1 MKKKLFSVL
10 LVGALAA
17 SLVACDSKKK
27 DADKTPSTVNTE
39 INADEYAATISAN
52 ADVYKTFVSLPD
64 WKGMSVDLAESD
76 YIVEDSDIE
85 SYIQSLLEATSTTDV
100 QTTGTT
106 KSGDTIKLDY
116 SGKLDGTAF
125 SGGTAT
131 DASYTIGSGKFI
143 DDLDKGLV
151 GLTVGVETDIPC
163 TFPESYQ
170 NSDLAGKQ
178 VVFTVTVKEID
189 VTVVPELT
197 DEWVTENSSK
207 LGVQDQTLSTVDDLR
222 AYVKDYL
229 NTQASS
235 SRSSEVFDT
244 AYSQMTDGLDV
255 SDYPSEELSDLLKT
269 LNSNVDAEYESYSS
283 SYSSKEQYLKSVYNF
298 DSLDAF
304 NDYAD
309 SYAKQYLFTENDY
322 YNDCCLI
329 IILQLKQMKLIQ
341 QEKNLLHIM
350 DIMIIRKSLILM
362 EEKFASYYGYNDYQ
376 EILDTYG
383 REMNSEIGYQ
393 VLYQKVVEFVCDNVT
408 VNDTSSTAE

>member
-27 DADKTPSTVNTE
+27 EVDKTPSTVNTE
-39 INADEYAATISAN
+39 INADEYAATITDN
-52 ADVYKTFVSLPD
+52 AGIYKTFVSLSD
-64 WKGMSVDLAESD
+64 WKGMSVDLSESD
-76 YIVEDSDIE
+76 YKVTDSDVED
-85 SYIQSLLEATSTTDV
+85 YIQSLLEATATTDA

-189 VTVVPELT
+189 VTVVPELN
-197 DEWVTENSSK
+197 DEWVTANASK
-207 LGVQDQTLSTVDDLR
+207 LGVSDAELTNVEDLR
-222 AYVKDYL
+222 AYVKNYL
-229 NTQASS
+229 ETQAASN
-235 SRSSEVFDT
+235 RSSTVFET
-244 AYSQMTDGLDV
+244 AYSQMSDGLDV
-255 SDYPSEELSDLLKT
+255 SEYPSEELADLLNT
-269 LNSNVDAEYESYSS
+269 LNNNIDSEYQSYSS
-283 SYSSKEQYLKSVYNF
+283 SYSSKEDYLKSAYKF
-298 DSLDAF
+298 ESLDAF
-304 NDYAD
+304 NEYAD
-309 SYAKQYLFTENDY
+309 NYAKQYL
-322 YNDCCLI
+322 
-329 IILQLKQMKLIQ
+329 LQK
-341 QEKNLLHIM
+341 
-350 DIMIIRKSLILM
+350 MIITMIAADNNITVSADDINSTG
-362 EEKFASYYGYNDYQ
+362 EELASYYGYNDYQ

-383 REMNSEIGYQ
+383 KTMNAEIGYQ

-408 VNDTSSTAE
+408 INDTSSTEQ

>member
-27 DADKTPSTVNTE
+27 EVDKTPSTVNTE
-39 INADEYAATISAN
+39 INADEYAATITDN
-52 ADVYKTFVSLPD
+52 AGIYKTFVSLSD

-76 YIVEDSDIE
+76 YKVTDSDVED
-85 SYIQSLLEATSTTDV
+85 YIQSLLEATATTDA

-189 VTVVPELT
+189 VTVVPELN
-197 DEWVTENSSK
+197 DEWVTANASK
-207 LGVQDQTLSTVDDLR
+207 LGVSDAELTNVEDLR
-222 AYVKDYL
+222 AYVKNYL
-229 NTQASS
+229 ETQAASN
-235 SRSSEVFDT
+235 RSSTVFEA
-244 AYSQMTDGLDV
+244 AYSQMSDGLDV
-255 SDYPSEELSDLLKT
+255 SEYPSEELADLLNT
-269 LNSNVDAEYESYSS
+269 LNNNVDSEYQSYSS
-283 SYSSKEQYLKSVYNF
+283 SYSSKEDYLKSAYKF
-298 DSLDAF
+298 ESLDAF
-304 NDYAD
+304 NEYAD
-309 SYAKQYLFTENDY
+309 NYAKQYL
-322 YNDCCLI
+322 
-329 IILQLKQMKLIQ
+329 LQK
-341 QEKNLLHIM
+341 
-350 DIMIIRKSLILM
+350 MIITMIAADNNITVSADDINSTG
-362 EEKFASYYGYNDYQ
+362 EELASYYGYNDYQ

-383 REMNSEIGYQ
+383 KTMNAEIGYQ

-408 VNDTSSTAE
+408 INDTSSTEQ

>member
-27 DADKTPSTVNTE
+27 EVDKTPSTVNTE
-39 INADEYAATISAN
+39 INADEYAATITDN
-52 ADVYKTFVSLPD
+52 AGIYKTFVSLSD

-76 YIVEDSDIE
+76 YKVTDSDVED
-85 SYIQSLLEATSTTDV
+85 YIQSLLEATATTDA

-151 GLTVGVETDIPC
+151 GLTVGEETDIPC

-189 VTVVPELT
+189 VTVVPELN
-197 DEWVTENSSK
+197 DEWVTANASK
-207 LGVQDQTLSTVDDLR
+207 LGVSDAELTNVEDLR
-222 AYVKDYL
+222 AYVKNYL
-229 NTQASS
+229 ETQAASN
-235 SRSSEVFDT
+235 RSSTVFET
-244 AYSQMTDGLDV
+244 AYSQMSDRLDV
-255 SDYPSEELSDLLKT
+255 SEYPSEELADLLNT
-269 LNSNVDAEYESYSS
+269 LNNNVDSEYQSYSS
-283 SYSSKEQYLKSVYNF
+283 SYSSKEDYLKSAYNF

-304 NDYAD
+304 NEYAD
-309 SYAKQYLFTENDY
+309 NYAKQYL
-322 YNDCCLI
+322 
-329 IILQLKQMKLIQ
+329 LQK
-341 QEKNLLHIM
+341 
-350 DIMIIRKSLILM
+350 MIITMIAADNNITVSEDDINSTG
-362 EEKFASYYGYNDYQ
+362 EELASYYGYNDYQ

-383 REMNSEIGYQ
+383 KTMNAEIGYQ

-408 VNDTSSTAE
+408 INDTSSTEQ

>member
-27 DADKTPSTVNTE
+27 EVDKTPSTVNTE
-39 INADEYAATISAN
+39 INADEYAATITDN
-52 ADVYKTFVSLPD
+52 AGIYKTFVSLSD

-76 YIVEDSDIE
+76 YKVTDSDVED
-85 SYIQSLLEATSTTDV
+85 YIQSLLEASATTDA

-189 VTVVPELT
+189 VTVVPELN
-197 DEWVTENSSK
+197 DEWVTANASK
-207 LGVQDQTLSTVDDLR
+207 LGVSDAELTNVEDLR
-222 AYVKDYL
+222 AYVKNYL
-229 NTQASS
+229 ETQAASN
-235 SRSSEVFDT
+235 RSSTVFET
-244 AYSQMTDGLDV
+244 AYSQMSDGLDV
-255 SDYPSEELSDLLKT
+255 SEYPSEELADLLNT
-269 LNSNVDAEYESYSS
+269 LNNNVDSEYQSYSS
-283 SYSSKEQYLKSVYNF
+283 SYSSKEDYLKSAYNF

-304 NDYAD
+304 NEYAD
-309 SYAKQYLFTENDY
+309 NYAKQYL
-322 YNDCCLI
+322 
-329 IILQLKQMKLIQ
+329 LQK
-341 QEKNLLHIM
+341 
-350 DIMIIRKSLILM
+350 MIITMIAADNNITVSEDDINSTG
-362 EEKFASYYGYNDYQ
+362 EELASYYGYNDYQ

-383 REMNSEIGYQ
+383 KTMNAEIGYQ

-408 VNDTSSTAE
+408 INDTSSTEQ

>member
-27 DADKTPSTVNTE
+27 EADKTPSTVNSE
-39 INADEYAATISAN
+39 INADEYAATITDN
-52 ADVYKTFVSLPD
+52 AGIYKTFVSLSD

-76 YIVEDSDIE
+76 YKVTDSDVED
-85 SYIQSLLEATSTTDV
+85 YIQSLLEATATTDA

-189 VTVVPELT
+189 VKVVPELN
-197 DEWVTENSSK
+197 DEWVTANASK
-207 LGVQDQTLSTVDDLR
+207 LGVSDAELTNVDDLR
-222 AYVKDYL
+222 AYVKNYL
-229 NTQASS
+229 ETQAASN
-235 SRSSEVFDT
+235 RSSTVFET
-244 AYSQMTDGLDV
+244 AYSQMSDGLDV
-255 SDYPSEELSDLLKT
+255 SEYPSEELADLLKT
-269 LNSNVDAEYESYSS
+269 LNNNIDSEYQSYSS
-283 SYSSKEQYLKSVYNF
+283 SYSSKEDYLKSAYKF
-298 DSLDAF
+298 ESMDAF
-304 NDYAD
+304 NEYAD
-309 SYAKQYLFTENDY
+309 NYAKQYL
-322 YNDCCLI
+322 
-329 IILQLKQMKLIQ
+329 LQK
-341 QEKNLLHIM
+341 
-350 DIMIIRKSLILM
+350 MIITMIAADNNITVSEDDINSTG
-362 EEKFASYYGYNDYQ
+362 EELASYYGYNDYQ

-383 REMNSEIGYQ
+383 KSMNAEIGYQ

-408 VNDTSSTAE
+408 INDTSPTEQ

>member
-27 DADKTPSTVNTE
+27 EVDKTPSTVNTE
-39 INADEYAATISAN
+39 INADEYAATITDN
-52 ADVYKTFVSLPD
+52 AGIYKTFVSLSD

-76 YIVEDSDIE
+76 YKVTDSDVED
-85 SYIQSLLEATSTTDV
+85 YIQSLLEATATTDA

-151 GLTVGVETDIPC
+151 GLTVGAETDIPC

-189 VTVVPELT
+189 VKVVPELN
-197 DEWVTENSSK
+197 DEWVTANASK
-207 LGVQDQTLSTVDDLR
+207 LGVSDAELTNVDDLR
-222 AYVKDYL
+222 AYVKNYL
-229 NTQASS
+229 ETQAASN
-235 SRSSEVFDT
+235 RSSTVFET
-244 AYSQMTDGLDV
+244 AYSQMSDGLDV
-255 SDYPSEELSDLLKT
+255 SEYPSEELADLLKT
-269 LNSNVDAEYESYSS
+269 LNNNIDSEYQSYSS
-283 SYSSKEQYLKSVYNF
+283 SYSSKEDYLKSAYKF
-298 DSLDAF
+298 ESMDAF
-304 NDYAD
+304 NEYAD
-309 SYAKQYLFTENDY
+309 NYAKQYL
-322 YNDCCLI
+322 
-329 IILQLKQMKLIQ
+329 LQK
-341 QEKNLLHIM
+341 
-350 DIMIIRKSLILM
+350 MIITMIAADNNITVSEDDINSTG
-362 EEKFASYYGYNDYQ
+362 EELASYYGYNDYQ

-383 REMNSEIGYQ
+383 KSMNAEIGYQ

-408 VNDTSSTAE
+408 INDTSSTEQ

>member
-76 YIVEDSDIE
+76 YIVEDSDVE

-309 SYAKQYLFTENDY
+309 SYAKQYLFHKYQGFPDNHY
-322 YNDCCLI
+322 IHN
-329 IILQLKQMKLIQ
+329 
-341 QEKNLLHIM
+341 EK
-350 DIMIIRKSLILM
+350 
-362 EEKFASYYGYNDYQ
+362 
-376 EILDTYG
+376 
-383 REMNSEIGYQ
+383 Q
-393 VLYQKVVEFVCDNVT
+393 VLHLLN
-408 VNDTSSTAE
+408 

>member
-1 MKKKLFSVL
+1 MYIETRKYMKKKLFSVL

-27 DADKTPSTVNTE
+27 EVDKTPSTVNTE
-39 INADEYAATISAN
+39 INADEYAATITDN
-52 ADVYKTFVSLPD
+52 AGIYKTFVSLSD

-76 YIVEDSDIE
+76 YKVTDSDVED
-85 SYIQSLLEATSTTDV
+85 YIQSLLEATATTDA

-189 VTVVPELT
+189 VTVVPELN
-197 DEWVTENSSK
+197 DEWVTANASK
-207 LGVQDQTLSTVDDLR
+207 LGVSDAELTNVEDLR
-222 AYVKDYL
+222 AYVKNYL
-229 NTQASS
+229 ETQAASN
-235 SRSSEVFDT
+235 RSSTVFET
-244 AYSQMTDGLDV
+244 AYSQMSDGLDV
-255 SDYPSEELSDLLKT
+255 SEYPSEELADLLKT
-269 LNSNVDAEYESYSS
+269 LNNNVDSEYQSYSS
-283 SYSSKEQYLKSVYNF
+283 SYSSKEDYLKSAYNF

-304 NDYAD
+304 NEYAD
-309 SYAKQYLFTENDY
+309 NYAKQYL
-322 YNDCCLI
+322 
-329 IILQLKQMKLIQ
+329 LQK
-341 QEKNLLHIM
+341 
-350 DIMIIRKSLILM
+350 MIITMIAADNNITVSADDINSTG
-362 EEKFASYYGYNDYQ
+362 EELASYYGYNDYQ

-383 REMNSEIGYQ
+383 KTMNAEIGYQ

-408 VNDTSSTAE
+408 INDTSSTEQ

>member
-1 MKKKLFSVL
+1 MKKKLFGVL

-27 DADKTPSTVNTE
+27 EADKTPSTVNSE
-39 INADEYAATISAN
+39 INADEYAATITDN
-52 ADVYKTFVSLPD
+52 AGIYKTFVSLSD

-76 YIVEDSDIE
+76 YKVTDSDVED
-85 SYIQSLLEATSTTDV
+85 YIQSLLEATATTDA

-189 VTVVPELT
+189 VKVVPELN
-197 DEWVTENSSK
+197 DEWVTANASK
-207 LGVQDQTLSTVDDLR
+207 LGVSDAELTNVDDLR
-222 AYVKDYL
+222 AYVKNYL
-229 NTQASS
+229 ETQAASN
-235 SRSSEVFDT
+235 RSSTVFET
-244 AYSQMTDGLDV
+244 AYSQMSDGLDV
-255 SDYPSEELSDLLKT
+255 SEYPSEELADLLKT
-269 LNSNVDAEYESYSS
+269 LNNNIDSEYQSYSS
-283 SYSSKEQYLKSVYNF
+283 SYSSKEDYLKSAYKF
-298 DSLDAF
+298 ESMDAF
-304 NDYAD
+304 NEYAD
-309 SYAKQYLFTENDY
+309 NYAKQYL
-322 YNDCCLI
+322 
-329 IILQLKQMKLIQ
+329 LQK
-341 QEKNLLHIM
+341 
-350 DIMIIRKSLILM
+350 MIITMIAADNKITVSEDDINSTG
-362 EEKFASYYGYNDYQ
+362 EELASYYGYNDYQ

-383 REMNSEIGYQ
+383 KSMNAEIGYQ

-408 VNDTSSTAE
+408 INDISSTAFFPLL

>member
-27 DADKTPSTVNTE
+27 EVDKTPSTVNTE
-39 INADEYAATISAN
+39 INADEYAATITDN
-52 ADVYKTFVSLPD
+52 AGIYKTFVSLSD

-76 YIVEDSDIE
+76 YKVTDSDVED
-85 SYIQSLLEATSTTDV
+85 YIQSLLEATATTDA

-189 VTVVPELT
+189 VTVVPELN
-197 DEWVTENSSK
+197 DEWVTANASK
-207 LGVQDQTLSTVDDLR
+207 LGVSDAELTNVEDLR
-222 AYVKDYL
+222 AYVKNYL
-229 NTQASS
+229 ETQAASN
-235 SRSSEVFDT
+235 RSSTVFET
-244 AYSQMTDGLDV
+244 AYSQMSDGLDV
-255 SDYPSEELSDLLKT
+255 SEYPSEELADLLNT
-269 LNSNVDAEYESYSS
+269 LNNNVDSEYQSYSS
-283 SYSSKEQYLKSVYNF
+283 SYSSKEDYLKSAYNF

-304 NDYAD
+304 NEYAD
-309 SYAKQYLFTENDY
+309 NYAKQYL
-322 YNDCCLI
+322 
-329 IILQLKQMKLIQ
+329 LQK
-341 QEKNLLHIM
+341 
-350 DIMIIRKSLILM
+350 MIITMIAADNNITVSEDDINSTG
-362 EEKFASYYGYNDYQ
+362 EELASYYGYNDYQ

-383 REMNSEIGYQ
+383 KTMNAEIGYQ

-408 VNDTSSTAE
+408 INDTSSAEQ

>member
-27 DADKTPSTVNTE
+27 EVDKTPSTVNTE
-39 INADEYAATISAN
+39 INADEYAATITDN
-52 ADVYKTFVSLPD
+52 AGIYKTFVSLSD

-76 YIVEDSDIE
+76 YKVTDSDVED
-85 SYIQSLLEATSTTDV
+85 YIQSLLEATATTDA

-189 VTVVPELT
+189 VKVVPELN
-197 DEWVTENSSK
+197 DEWVTANSSK
-207 LGVQDQTLSTVDDLR
+207 LGVSDAELTNVEDLR
-222 AYVKDYL
+222 AYVKNYL
-229 NTQASS
+229 ETQAASNKSS
-235 SRSSEVFDT
+235 TVFET
-244 AYSQMTDGLDV
+244 AYSQMSDGLDV
-255 SDYPSEELSDLLKT
+255 SEYPSEELADLLNT
-269 LNSNVDAEYESYSS
+269 LNNNVDSEYQSYSS
-283 SYSSKEQYLKSVYNF
+283 SYSSKEEYIKSAYNF

-304 NDYAD
+304 NEYAD
-309 SYAKQYLFTENDY
+309 NYAKQYL
-322 YNDCCLI
+322 
-329 IILQLKQMKLIQ
+329 LQK
-341 QEKNLLHIM
+341 
-350 DIMIIRKSLILM
+350 MIITMIAADNNITVSEDDINSTG
-362 EEKFASYYGYNDYQ
+362 EELASYYGYNDYQ

-383 REMNSEIGYQ
+383 KTMNAEIGYQ

-408 VNDTSSTAE
+408 INDTSSTEQ

>member
-27 DADKTPSTVNTE
+27 EVDKTPSTVNTE
-39 INADEYAATISAN
+39 INADEYAATITDN
-52 ADVYKTFVSLPD
+52 AGIYKTFVSLSD

-76 YIVEDSDIE
+76 YKVTDSDVED
-85 SYIQSLLEATSTTDV
+85 YIQSLLEATATTYA

-189 VTVVPELT
+189 VTVVPELN
-197 DEWVTENSSK
+197 DEWVTANASK
-207 LGVQDQTLSTVDDLR
+207 LGVSDAELTNVEDLR
-222 AYVKDYL
+222 AYVKNYL
-229 NTQASS
+229 ETQAASN
-235 SRSSEVFDT
+235 RSSTVFET
-244 AYSQMTDGLDV
+244 AYSQMSDGLDV
-255 SDYPSEELSDLLKT
+255 SEYPSEELADLLNT
-269 LNSNVDAEYESYSS
+269 LNNNVDSEYQSYSS
-283 SYSSKEQYLKSVYNF
+283 SYSSKEDYLKSAYKF
-298 DSLDAF
+298 ESLDAF
-304 NDYAD
+304 NEYAD
-309 SYAKQYLFTENDY
+309 NYAKQYL
-322 YNDCCLI
+322 
-329 IILQLKQMKLIQ
+329 LQK
-341 QEKNLLHIM
+341 
-350 DIMIIRKSLILM
+350 MIITMIAADNNITVSADDINSTG
-362 EEKFASYYGYNDYQ
+362 EELASYYGYNDYQ

-383 REMNSEIGYQ
+383 KTMNAEIGYQ

-408 VNDTSSTAE
+408 INDTSSTEQ

>member
-27 DADKTPSTVNTE
+27 EVDKTPSTVNTE
-39 INADEYAATISAN
+39 INADEYAATITDN
-52 ADVYKTFVSLPD
+52 AGIYKTFVSLSD

-76 YIVEDSDIE
+76 YKVTDSDVED
-85 SYIQSLLEATSTTDV
+85 YIQSLLEATATTDA
-100 QTTGTT
+100 QTTGIT

-189 VTVVPELT
+189 VTVVPELN
-197 DEWVTENSSK
+197 DEWVTANASK
-207 LGVQDQTLSTVDDLR
+207 LGVSDAELTNVEDLR
-222 AYVKDYL
+222 AYVKNYL
-229 NTQASS
+229 ETQAASN
-235 SRSSEVFDT
+235 RSSTVFEA
-244 AYSQMTDGLDV
+244 AYSQMSDGLDV
-255 SDYPSEELSDLLKT
+255 SEYPSEELADLLNT
-269 LNSNVDAEYESYSS
+269 LNNNVDSEYQSYSS
-283 SYSSKEQYLKSVYNF
+283 SYSSKEDYLKSAYKF
-298 DSLDAF
+298 ESLDAF
-304 NDYAD
+304 NEYAD
-309 SYAKQYLFTENDY
+309 NYAKQYL
-322 YNDCCLI
+322 
-329 IILQLKQMKLIQ
+329 LQK
-341 QEKNLLHIM
+341 
-350 DIMIIRKSLILM
+350 MIITMIAADNNITVSADDINSTG
-362 EEKFASYYGYNDYQ
+362 EELASYYGYNDYQ

-383 REMNSEIGYQ
+383 KTMNAEIGYQ

-408 VNDTSSTAE
+408 INDTSSTEQ

>member
-27 DADKTPSTVNTE
+27 EVDKTPSTVNTE
-39 INADEYAATISAN
+39 INADEYAATITDN
-52 ADVYKTFVSLPD
+52 AGIYKTFVSLSD

-76 YIVEDSDIE
+76 YKVTDSDVED
-85 SYIQSLLEATSTTDV
+85 YIQSLLEATATTDA

-189 VTVVPELT
+189 VTVVPELN
-197 DEWVTENSSK
+197 DEWVTANASK
-207 LGVQDQTLSTVDDLR
+207 LGVSDAELTNVEDLR
-222 AYVKDYL
+222 AYVKKYL
-229 NTQASS
+229 ETQAASN
-235 SRSSEVFDT
+235 RSSTVFET
-244 AYSQMTDGLDV
+244 AYSQMSDGLDV
-255 SDYPSEELSDLLKT
+255 SEYPSEELADLLNT
-269 LNSNVDAEYESYSS
+269 LNNNVDSEYQSYSS
-283 SYSSKEQYLKSVYNF
+283 SYSSKEDYLKSAYNF

-304 NDYAD
+304 NEYAD
-309 SYAKQYLFTENDY
+309 NYAKQYL
-322 YNDCCLI
+322 
-329 IILQLKQMKLIQ
+329 LQK
-341 QEKNLLHIM
+341 
-350 DIMIIRKSLILM
+350 MIITMIAADNNITVSEDDINSTG
-362 EEKFASYYGYNDYQ
+362 EELASYYGYNDYQ

-383 REMNSEIGYQ
+383 KTMNAEIGYQ

-408 VNDTSSTAE
+408 INDTSSTEQ

>member
-27 DADKTPSTVNTE
+27 EVDKTPSTVNTE
-39 INADEYAATISAN
+39 INADEYAATITDN
-52 ADVYKTFVSLPD
+52 AGIYKTFVTLSD

-76 YIVEDSDIE
+76 YKVTDSDVED
-85 SYIQSLLEATSTTDV
+85 YIQSLLEATATTDA

-189 VTVVPELT
+189 VKVVPELN
-197 DEWVTENSSK
+197 DEWVTANSSK
-207 LGVQDQTLSTVDDLR
+207 LGVSDAELTNVEDLR
-222 AYVKDYL
+222 AYVKNYL
-229 NTQASS
+229 ETQAASN
-235 SRSSEVFDT
+235 RSSTVFET
-244 AYSQMTDGLDV
+244 AYSQMSDGLDV
-255 SDYPSEELSDLLKT
+255 SEYPSEELADLLKT
-269 LNSNVDAEYESYSS
+269 LNNNVDSEYQSYSS
-283 SYSSKEQYLKSVYNF
+283 SYSSKEEYIKSAYKF
-298 DSLDAF
+298 ESMDAF
-304 NDYAD
+304 NEYAD
-309 SYAKQYLFTENDY
+309 NYAKQYL
-322 YNDCCLI
+322 
-329 IILQLKQMKLIQ
+329 LQK
-341 QEKNLLHIM
+341 
-350 DIMIIRKSLILM
+350 MIITMIAADNNITVSEDDINSTC
-362 EEKFASYYGYNDYQ
+362 EELASYYGYNDYQ

-383 REMNSEIGYQ
+383 KSMNAEIGYQ

-408 VNDTSSTAE
+408 INDTSSTEQ

>member
-17 SLVACDSKKK
+17 SLVACDSKKN
-27 DADKTPSTVNTE
+27 DVDKTPSTVNTE

-52 ADVYKTFVSLPD
+52 ADVYKTFVSLSD

-100 QTTGTT
+100 QTTGST

-189 VTVVPELT
+189 VTVVPELN

-244 AYSQMTDGLDV
+244 AYSQMTEGLDV
-255 SDYPSEELSDLLKT
+255 SDYPSEELADLLKT

-309 SYAKQYLFTENDY
+309 SYAKQYL
-322 YNDCCLI
+322 
-329 IILQLKQMKLIQ
+329 LQK
-341 QEKNLLHIM
+341 
-350 DIMIIRKSLILM
+350 MIITMIAADNNITVEADEINSTG
-362 EEKFASYYGYNDYQ
+362 EELASYYGYDDYQ

>member
-27 DADKTPSTVNTE
+27 EADKTPSTVNSE
-39 INADEYAATISAN
+39 INADEYAATITDN
-52 ADVYKTFVSLPD
+52 AGIYKTFVSLSD

-76 YIVEDSDIE
+76 YKVTDSDVED
-85 SYIQSLLEATSTTDV
+85 YIQSLLEATATTDAK
-100 QTTGTT
+100 TTGTT

-189 VTVVPELT
+189 VKVVPELN
-197 DEWVTENSSK
+197 DEWVTANASK
-207 LGVQDQTLSTVDDLR
+207 LGVSDAELTNVDDLR
-222 AYVKDYL
+222 AYVKNYL
-229 NTQASS
+229 ETQAASN
-235 SRSSEVFDT
+235 RSSTVFET
-244 AYSQMTDGLDV
+244 AYSQMSDGLDV
-255 SDYPSEELSDLLKT
+255 SEYPSEELADLLKT
-269 LNSNVDAEYESYSS
+269 LNNNIDSEYQSYSS
-283 SYSSKEQYLKSVYNF
+283 SYSSKEDYLKSAYKF
-298 DSLDAF
+298 ESMDAF
-304 NDYAD
+304 NEYAD
-309 SYAKQYLFTENDY
+309 NYAKQYL
-322 YNDCCLI
+322 
-329 IILQLKQMKLIQ
+329 LQK
-341 QEKNLLHIM
+341 
-350 DIMIIRKSLILM
+350 MIITMIAADNNITVSEDDINSTG
-362 EEKFASYYGYNDYQ
+362 EELASYYGYNDYQ

-383 REMNSEIGYQ
+383 KSMNAEIGYQ

-408 VNDTSSTAE
+408 INDTSSTEQ

>member
-27 DADKTPSTVNTE
+27 EVDKTPSTVNTE
-39 INADEYAATISAN
+39 INADEYAATITDN
-52 ADVYKTFVSLPD
+52 AGIYKTFVSLSD

-76 YIVEDSDIE
+76 YKVTASDVED
-85 SYIQSLLEATSTTDV
+85 YIQSLLEATATTDA

-189 VTVVPELT
+189 VTVVPELN
-197 DEWVTENSSK
+197 DEWVTANASK
-207 LGVQDQTLSTVDDLR
+207 LGVSDAELTNVEDLR
-222 AYVKDYL
+222 AYVKNYL
-229 NTQASS
+229 ETQAASN
-235 SRSSEVFDT
+235 RSSTVFET
-244 AYSQMTDGLDV
+244 AYSQMSDGLDV
-255 SDYPSEELSDLLKT
+255 SEYPSEELADLLNT
-269 LNSNVDAEYESYSS
+269 LNNNVDSEYQSYSS
-283 SYSSKEQYLKSVYNF
+283 SYSSKEDYLKSAYNF

-304 NDYAD
+304 NEYAD
-309 SYAKQYLFTENDY
+309 NYAKQYL
-322 YNDCCLI
+322 
-329 IILQLKQMKLIQ
+329 LQK
-341 QEKNLLHIM
+341 
-350 DIMIIRKSLILM
+350 MIITMIAADNNITVSEDDINSTG
-362 EEKFASYYGYNDYQ
+362 EELASYYGYNDYQ

-383 REMNSEIGYQ
+383 KTMNAEIGYQ

-408 VNDTSSTAE
+408 INDTSSTEQ

>member
-27 DADKTPSTVNTE
+27 EVDKTPSTVNTE
-39 INADEYAATISAN
+39 INADEYAATITDN
-52 ADVYKTFVSLPD
+52 AGIYKTFVSLSD
-64 WKGMSVDLAESD
+64 WKGMSVDLSESD
-76 YIVEDSDIE
+76 YKVTDSDVED
-85 SYIQSLLEATSTTDV
+85 YIQSLLEATATTDA

-189 VTVVPELT
+189 VTIVPELN
-197 DEWVTENSSK
+197 DEWVTANASK
-207 LGVQDQTLSTVDDLR
+207 LGVSDAELTNVEDLR
-222 AYVKDYL
+222 AYVKNYL
-229 NTQASS
+229 ETQAASN
-235 SRSSEVFDT
+235 RSSTVFET
-244 AYSQMTDGLDV
+244 AYSQMSDGLDV
-255 SDYPSEELSDLLKT
+255 SEYPSEELADLLNT
-269 LNSNVDAEYESYSS
+269 LNNNIDSEYQSYSS
-283 SYSSKEQYLKSVYNF
+283 SYSSKEDYLKSAYKF
-298 DSLDAF
+298 ESLDAF
-304 NDYAD
+304 NEYAD
-309 SYAKQYLFTENDY
+309 NYAKQYL
-322 YNDCCLI
+322 
-329 IILQLKQMKLIQ
+329 LQK
-341 QEKNLLHIM
+341 
-350 DIMIIRKSLILM
+350 MIITMIAADNNITVSADDINSTG
-362 EEKFASYYGYNDYQ
+362 EELASYYGYNDYQ

-383 REMNSEIGYQ
+383 KTMNAEIGYQ

-408 VNDTSSTAE
+408 INDTSSTEQ

>member
-27 DADKTPSTVNTE
+27 EVDKTPSTVNTE
-39 INADEYAATISAN
+39 INADEYAATITDN
-52 ADVYKTFVSLPD
+52 AGIYKTFVSLSD

-76 YIVEDSDIE
+76 YKVTDSDVED
-85 SYIQSLLEATSTTDV
+85 YIQSLLEATATTDA

-189 VTVVPELT
+189 VTVVPELN
-197 DEWVTENSSK
+197 DEWVTANASK
-207 LGVQDQTLSTVDDLR
+207 LGVSDAELTNVEDLR
-222 AYVKDYL
+222 AYVKNYL
-229 NTQASS
+229 ETQAASN
-235 SRSSEVFDT
+235 RSSTVFET
-244 AYSQMTDGLDV
+244 AYSQMSDGLDV
-255 SDYPSEELSDLLKT
+255 SEYPSEELADLLNT
-269 LNSNVDAEYESYSS
+269 LNNHVDSEYQSYSS
-283 SYSSKEQYLKSVYNF
+283 SYSSKEDYLKSAYKF
-298 DSLDAF
+298 ESLDAF
-304 NDYAD
+304 NEYAD
-309 SYAKQYLFTENDY
+309 NYAKQYL
-322 YNDCCLI
+322 
-329 IILQLKQMKLIQ
+329 LQK
-341 QEKNLLHIM
+341 
-350 DIMIIRKSLILM
+350 MIITMIAADNNITVSADDINSTG
-362 EEKFASYYGYNDYQ
+362 EELASYYGYNDYQ

-383 REMNSEIGYQ
+383 KTMNAEIGYQ

-408 VNDTSSTAE
+408 INDTSSTEQ

>member
-27 DADKTPSTVNTE
+27 DVEKTPSTVNTE
-39 INADEYAATISAN
+39 INADEYAATITAN
-52 ADVYKTFVSLPD
+52 ADIYKTFVTLSD

-76 YIVEDSDIE
+76 YKVTDADVED
-85 SYIQSLLEATSTTDV
+85 YMQSLLEATATTDA

-189 VTVVPELT
+189 VKVVPELN
-197 DEWVTENSSK
+197 DEWVVANASK
-207 LGVQDQTLSTVDDLR
+207 LGVQDTELTTVEDLR
-222 AYVKDYL
+222 AYVKNYL
-229 NTQASS
+229 ETQAESNRAS
-235 SRSSEVFDT
+235 TVFEA
-244 AYSQMTDGLDV
+244 AYSQMSDGLDV
-255 SDYPSEELSDLLKT
+255 SDYPSEELADLLNT
-269 LNSNVDAEYESYSS
+269 LNNNVDSEYQSYSS
-283 SYSSKEQYLKSVYNF
+283 SYSSKEDYLKSAYNF
-298 DSLDAF
+298 ESLDAF
-304 NDYAD
+304 NEYAD
-309 SYAKQYLFTENDY
+309 SYAKQYL
-322 YNDCCLI
+322 
-329 IILQLKQMKLIQ
+329 LQK
-341 QEKNLLHIM
+341 
-350 DIMIIRKSLILM
+350 MIITMIAADNNITVDADDINSTG
-362 EEKFASYYGYNDYQ
+362 EELASYYGYNDYQ

-383 REMNSEIGYQ
+383 KTMNAEIGYQ

-408 VNDTSSTAE
+408 INDTSSTAQ

>member
-27 DADKTPSTVNTE
+27 EADKTPSTVNTE
-39 INADEYAATISAN
+39 INADEYAATITDN
-52 ADVYKTFVSLPD
+52 AGIYKTFVSLSD
-64 WKGMSVDLAESD
+64 WKGMSVDLAEDD
-76 YIVEDSDIE
+76 YKVTDSDIE
-85 SYIQSLLEATSTTDV
+85 DYIQNLLEATATTDAR
-100 QTTGTT
+100 TTGTT

-189 VTVVPELT
+189 VKVVPELN
-197 DEWVTENSSK
+197 DEWVTANASK
-207 LGVQDQTLSTVDDLR
+207 LGVSDAELTNVDDLR
-222 AYVKDYL
+222 AYVKNYL
-229 NTQASS
+229 ETQAASN
-235 SRSSEVFDT
+235 RSSTVFET
-244 AYSQMTDGLDV
+244 AYSQMSDGLDV
-255 SDYPSEELSDLLKT
+255 SEYPSEELADLLKT
-269 LNSNVDAEYESYSS
+269 LNNNIDSEYQSYSS
-283 SYSSKEQYLKSVYNF
+283 SYSSKEDYLKSAYKF
-298 DSLDAF
+298 ESMDAF
-304 NDYAD
+304 NEYAD
-309 SYAKQYLFTENDY
+309 NYAKQYL
-322 YNDCCLI
+322 
-329 IILQLKQMKLIQ
+329 LQK
-341 QEKNLLHIM
+341 
-350 DIMIIRKSLILM
+350 MIITMIAADNNITVSEDDINSTG
-362 EEKFASYYGYNDYQ
+362 EELASYYGYNDYQ

-383 REMNSEIGYQ
+383 KSMNAEIGYQ

-408 VNDTSSTAE
+408 INDTSSTEQ

>member
-27 DADKTPSTVNTE
+27 EVDKTPSTVNTE
-39 INADEYAATISAN
+39 INADEYAATITDN
-52 ADVYKTFVSLPD
+52 AGIYKTFVSLSD

-76 YIVEDSDIE
+76 YKVTDSDVED
-85 SYIQSLLEATSTTDV
+85 YIQSLLEATATTDA

-189 VTVVPELT
+189 VTVVPELN
-197 DEWVTENSSK
+197 DEWVTANASK
-207 LGVQDQTLSTVDDLR
+207 LGVSDAELTNVEDLR
-222 AYVKDYL
+222 AYVKNYL
-229 NTQASS
+229 ETQAASN
-235 SRSSEVFDT
+235 RSSTVFET
-244 AYSQMTDGLDV
+244 AYSQMSDGLDV
-255 SDYPSEELSDLLKT
+255 SEYPSEELADLLNT
-269 LNSNVDAEYESYSS
+269 LNNNVDSEYQSYSS
-283 SYSSKEQYLKSVYNF
+283 SYSSKEDYLKSAYKF
-298 DSLDAF
+298 ESLDAF
-304 NDYAD
+304 NEYAD
-309 SYAKQYLFTENDY
+309 NYAKQYL
-322 YNDCCLI
+322 
-329 IILQLKQMKLIQ
+329 LQK
-341 QEKNLLHIM
+341 
-350 DIMIIRKSLILM
+350 MIITMIAADNNITVSADDINSTG
-362 EEKFASYYGYNDYQ
+362 EELASYYGYNDYQ

>member
-1 MKKKLFSVL
+1 MNR
-10 LVGALAA
+10 
-17 SLVACDSKKK
+17 SLS
-27 DADKTPSTVNTE
+27 SQR
-39 INADEYAATISAN
+39 
-52 ADVYKTFVSLPD
+52 
-64 WKGMSVDLAESD
+64 ESY

-309 SYAKQYLFTENDY
+309 SYAKQYL
-322 YNDCCLI
+322 
-329 IILQLKQMKLIQ
+329 LQK
-341 QEKNLLHIM
+341 
-350 DIMIIRKSLILM
+350 MIITMIAADNNITVEADEINSTG
-362 EEKFASYYGYNDYQ
+362 EELASYYGYDDYQ

>member
-27 DADKTPSTVNTE
+27 EVDKTPSTVNTE
-39 INADEYAATISAN
+39 INADEYAATITDN
-52 ADVYKTFVSLPD
+52 AGIYKTFVSLSD

-76 YIVEDSDIE
+76 YKVTDSDVED
-85 SYIQSLLEATSTTDV
+85 YIQSLLEATATTDA
-100 QTTGTT
+100 QTAGTT

-189 VTVVPELT
+189 VTVVPELN
-197 DEWVTENSSK
+197 DEWVTANASK
-207 LGVQDQTLSTVDDLR
+207 LGVSDAELTNVEDLR
-222 AYVKDYL
+222 AYVKNYL
-229 NTQASS
+229 ETQAASN
-235 SRSSEVFDT
+235 RSSTVFET
-244 AYSQMTDGLDV
+244 AYSQMSDGLDV
-255 SDYPSEELSDLLKT
+255 SEYPSEELADLLNT
-269 LNSNVDAEYESYSS
+269 LNNNVDSEYQSYSS
-283 SYSSKEQYLKSVYNF
+283 SYSSKEDYLKSAYKF
-298 DSLDAF
+298 ESLDAF
-304 NDYAD
+304 NEYAD
-309 SYAKQYLFTENDY
+309 NYAKQYL
-322 YNDCCLI
+322 
-329 IILQLKQMKLIQ
+329 LQK
-341 QEKNLLHIM
+341 
-350 DIMIIRKSLILM
+350 MIITMIAADNNITVSADDINSTG
-362 EEKFASYYGYNDYQ
+362 EELASYYGYNDYQ

-383 REMNSEIGYQ
+383 KTMNAEIGYQ

-408 VNDTSSTAE
+408 INDTSSTEQ

>member
-27 DADKTPSTVNTE
+27 EVDKTPSTVNTE
-39 INADEYAATISAN
+39 INADEYAATITDN
-52 ADVYKTFVSLPD
+52 AGIYKTFVSLSD

-76 YIVEDSDIE
+76 YKVTDSDVED
-85 SYIQSLLEATSTTDV
+85 YIQSLLEATATTDA

-116 SGKLDGTAF
+116 SGKLGGTAF

-189 VTVVPELT
+189 VTVVPELN
-197 DEWVTENSSK
+197 DEWVTANASK
-207 LGVQDQTLSTVDDLR
+207 LGVSDAELTNVEDLR
-222 AYVKDYL
+222 AYVKNYL
-229 NTQASS
+229 ETQAASN
-235 SRSSEVFDT
+235 RSSTVFET
-244 AYSQMTDGLDV
+244 AYSQMSDGLDV
-255 SDYPSEELSDLLKT
+255 SEYPSEELADLLNT
-269 LNSNVDAEYESYSS
+269 LNNNVDSEYQSYSS
-283 SYSSKEQYLKSVYNF
+283 SYSSKEDYLKSAYKF
-298 DSLDAF
+298 ESLDAF
-304 NDYAD
+304 NEYAD
-309 SYAKQYLFTENDY
+309 NYAKQYL
-322 YNDCCLI
+322 
-329 IILQLKQMKLIQ
+329 LQK
-341 QEKNLLHIM
+341 
-350 DIMIIRKSLILM
+350 MIITMIAADNNITVSADDINSTG
-362 EEKFASYYGYNDYQ
+362 EELASYYGYNDYQ

-383 REMNSEIGYQ
+383 KTMNAEIGYQ

-408 VNDTSSTAE
+408 INDTSSTEQ